1 MDYISGMVI
10 LPYIESILRIG
21 MYFAII
27 IFAIKGVQALNI
39 YINRN
44 SGR

>member
-1 MDYISGMVI
+1 MDYISGVMI
-10 LPYIESILRIG
+10 LPYIELILRIG

-27 IFAIKGVQALNI
+27 IFAVKGIQALNI

-44 SGR
+44 GRR